1 MRKISVS
8 ADRLNEITSPKAVN
22 SLKEG
27 KRLNVS
33 EDNIHFVSLAS
44 SKYAHVPFHERNKF
58 RFSMEYLDTI
68 RAPSPKRK
76 QPNEIVTKR
85 RLQAKQKQEER
96 QTLINNLNKD
106 IKRANKYLRNL
117 RTRSMPL
124 LEELNINFEIPY
136 DFIQALLKSK
146 KQEGFER
153 KRSATIDL
161 IV

>member
-8 ADRLNEITSPKAVN
+8 ADHLDTIKGTKTVN

-44 SKYAHVPFHERNKF
+44 AKHVPFHERNKF
-58 RFSMEYLDTI
+58 RFSIEDLDRI
-68 RAPSPKRK
+68 HAPSPKRK
-76 QPNEIVTKR
+76 QPNEIIKKR
-85 RLQAKQKQEER
+85 RLEAKQKQKER
-96 QTLINNLNKD
+96 QNLINNLNKD

-124 LEELNINFEIPY
+124 LEGLNINFEIPF
-136 DFIQALLKSK
+136 DFIQAVLKSK
-146 KQEGFER
+146 NQMGSER
-153 KRSATIDL
+153 KRSASIDL